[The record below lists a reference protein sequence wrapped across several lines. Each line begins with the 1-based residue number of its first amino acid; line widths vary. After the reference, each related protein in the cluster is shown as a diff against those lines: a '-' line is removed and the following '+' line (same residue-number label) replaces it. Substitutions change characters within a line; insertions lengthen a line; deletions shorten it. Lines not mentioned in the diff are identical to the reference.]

1 MNDFSNK
8 ELDILDRLPALNKW
22 SGCTSFPCHLS
33 SGSGGSLLSFSQLI
47 EEPLCFCPFLRN
59 LYEHMQCG
67 CSLVSF
73 WHSEMWAEIWLL
85 DVRRLAAGPPD
96 GRRWHLRLHAQ
107 RRMGPN
113 RWVGKKVCIAF
124 TFIQAWATKPVSLLL
139 PGVPGKRNEV
149 FYDCCKEPYTDVTFV
164 ITIRRRTL
172 YYALNLLIP
181 CVLLSSMTLLIFVLP
196 ADSGEKISLGEWIK
210 NMF

>member
-113 RWVGKKVCIAF
+113 RWVGKKFALH
-124 TFIQAWATKPVSLLL
+124 SLLFRHEQPNQFL
-139 PGVPGKRNEV
+139 TYFQEFLESGMR
-149 FYDCCKEPYTDVTFV
+149 
-164 ITIRRRTL
+164 
-172 YYALNLLIP
+172 
-181 CVLLSSMTLLIFVLP
+181 SSMTAVRSPTRMWHLLLQ
-196 ADSGEKISLGEWIK
+196 
-210 NMF
+210 